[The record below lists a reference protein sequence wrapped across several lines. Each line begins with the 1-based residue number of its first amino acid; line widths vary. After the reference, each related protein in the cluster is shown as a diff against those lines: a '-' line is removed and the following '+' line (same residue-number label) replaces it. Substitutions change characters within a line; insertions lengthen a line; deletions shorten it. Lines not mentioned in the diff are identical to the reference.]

1 MRTEPH
7 EPPLSSPAKDAGIAE
22 RLNDPGAAA
31 IQPAAYAYHRAGTS
45 ALSPIA
51 QEAIPLVRYAP
62 GVLLVVIAIVAAGQ
76 QVDPDLWGHIRFGQ
90 AVLAQHHLVLKD
102 PYSYSAPGHLWLN
115 HEWLTEVLVAWLY
128 NHVGVTGLKLWKFG
142 CAAGTILLLA
152 DGMSETGAAASVRL
166 NTLTAAALA
175 LMPQMEFRPQVFTF
189 LLFASLL
196 ALLARH
202 NYRGTAPLWLAVPLL
217 GLWANLHG
225 GFIVGLASLGVY
237 TAIVAIQ
244 DLIDQKG
251 IRCTTQ
257 LIILTIGATAATLL
271 TPYGFGT
278 WEAVM
283 HALHNPLTRNVI
295 TDWQP
300 LLFAL
305 RSQWSIGHLGVIYY
319 LCAIALI
326 ATMVITFAMTPQGGD
341 LPLVAIAMLM
351 SVAAFAAVRNMPLA
365 VIACAAP
372 ISRHFYLIFERRR
385 VADTLAG
392 AEIERASARSG
403 VNQWVAAALAGAVV
417 ISSGL
422 FSPRLSIGSDY
433 PAGAVAFMRRN
444 HLKGN
449 ILDAFGWGEYL
460 IWHTAPESK
469 VFFDGRY
476 DTVFPQQIIQ
486 DYVVFYFDLPGG
498 ARVLSAY
505 PHDFVLIP
513 PQSAAA
519 SLMKMMPGWKVIY
532 RDANSVLYARDDS
545 PAAHLGDSH
554 LEEGAV
560 ASRLYFP

>member
-1 MRTEPH
+1 M
-7 EPPLSSPAKDAGIAE
+7 SSPAKDAGISE
-22 RLNDPGAAA
+22 RLNDSGKVAT
-31 IQPAAYAYHRAGTS
+31 QPAAYAHGRAGTS
-45 ALSPIA
+45 ALSA
-51 QEAIPLVRYAP
+51 TSEENIPLIRYAP
-62 GVLLVVIAIVAAGQ
+62 GILLVVVAIVAAGQ

-90 AVLAQHHLVLKD
+90 AVLRQHHLVLAD

-115 HEWLTEVLVAWLY
+115 HEWLTEALMAWLY
-128 NHVGVTGLKLWKFG
+128 NHFGVIGLKLWKFG
-142 CAAGTILLLA
+142 CAAGTILLVA
-152 DGMSETGAAASVRL
+152 TAMSETGAAASVRL
-166 NTLTAAALA
+166 NTLTATALA

-237 TAIVAIQ
+237 TAVVAIQ
-244 DLIDQKG
+244 DLIDRKG
-251 IRCTTQ
+251 LRRTTQ

-271 TPYGFGT
+271 TPYGLGI
-278 WEAVM
+278 WVAVM

-305 RSQWSIGHLGVIYY
+305 KIQWSVGHLGVIYY

-326 ATMVITFAMTPQGGD
+326 ATMAITFAMTPRGGD

-351 SVAAFAAVRNMPLA
+351 SVAAFTAVRNMPLA
-365 VIACAAP
+365 VIACATP
-372 ISRHFYLIFERRR
+372 IVRHFHLIFERNRIGAAH
-385 VADTLAG
+385 VG
-392 AEIERASARSG
+392 AEIENAPARSG

-422 FSPRLSIGSDY
+422 FSPRLSIGRDY
-433 PAGAVAFMRRN
+433 PAGAVAFMQRN
-444 HLKGN
+444 HLSGN
-449 ILDAFGWGEYL
+449 ILNAFGWGEYL

-476 DTVFPQQIIQ
+476 DTVFPQKVIK
-486 DYVVFYFDLPGG
+486 DYVVFFFDLSGG
-498 ARVLSAY
+498 AQVLSAY

-519 SLMKMMPGWKVIY
+519 GLMKITPGWKLIY
-532 RDANSVLYARDDS
+532 RDATSVLYAREHSRIARIEDNH
-545 PAAHLGDSH
+545 PETG
-554 LEEGAV
+554 GV